1 MENNNLQQ
9 WAQKTALEKA
19 PSLINELE
27 AASERMTRASDDA
40 KHLGNL
46 LAVIHGDGGH
56 YQDEHGTAKAVADAE
71 AKVVQWLASDD
82 AKAARLLGAL
92 EAITDMTYDS
102 WTNGAVAG
110 EIAIAAVAASKG
122 QK

>member
-27 AASERMTRASDDA
+27 AASE
-40 KHLGNL
+40 HLGNL

-82 AKAARLLGAL
+82 AKAAAYTELFAAADEALTLVMRKRGPRLPRLF
-92 EAITDMTYDS
+92 
-102 WTNGAVAG
+102 NAVR
-110 EIAIAAVAASKG
+110 AIAAIKG